1 MIHPLPPPGRLQ
13 NEKLR
18 QREAG
23 LRAAACD
30 SIRSSGHV
38 ELQRLPR
45 EICLPEKPLH
55 RRLTSPEAAGNGS
68 APRTGGRA
76 APSGPASTRSVCGP
90 FHVKAGLTNKPQLTG
105 NHVIIPAVKRTQDFS
120 VMEKRQAFMSSE
132 PSRMLLNISSAVMRG
147 ERCRAVFS
155 AGRALSPTPELLRG
169 SSLHYLAAQR
179 PRSLLETETP
189 AERDGAK
196 PAGDI
201 CGVSTGRFTEPG
213 LAPRNPAVLAPGEE
227 LRSPRV
233 PFPYKRAAAAQP
245 LCWQLFS
252 CDPWWA
258 REREVSSRC
267 KAPIEA
273 PLIFQEFS
281 GFGLYKP
288 RQEEERGTR
297 LQRGESPST
306 ILAHQTALSKQR

>member
-1 MIHPLPPPGRLQ
+1 M
-13 NEKLR
+13 
-18 QREAG
+18 
-23 LRAAACD
+23 
-30 SIRSSGHV
+30 
-38 ELQRLPR
+38 
-45 EICLPEKPLH
+45 
-55 RRLTSPEAAGNGS
+55 
-68 APRTGGRA
+68 
-76 APSGPASTRSVCGP
+76 
-90 FHVKAGLTNKPQLTG
+90 
-105 NHVIIPAVKRTQDFS
+105 
-120 VMEKRQAFMSSE
+120 
-132 PSRMLLNISSAVMRG
+132 
-147 ERCRAVFS
+147 FS
-155 AGRALSPTPELLRG
+155 AGRALSPTPDLLHGR
-169 SSLHYLAAQR
+169 SLHYLAAQR
-179 PRSLLETETP
+179 PRSRLETETP
-189 AERDGAK
+189 AEQDGAK

-201 CGVSTGRFTEPG
+201 CGVGTGRFTEPG

-288 RQEEERGTR
+288 RQEEERGKR